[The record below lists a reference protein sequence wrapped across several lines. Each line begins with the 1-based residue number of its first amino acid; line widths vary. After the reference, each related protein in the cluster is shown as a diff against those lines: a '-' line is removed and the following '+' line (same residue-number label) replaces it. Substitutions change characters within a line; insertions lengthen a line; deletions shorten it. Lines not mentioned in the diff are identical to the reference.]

1 MRAPSAEVNA
11 GAPGD
16 GGEAEQQGTDEA
28 VPSNARRVMGL
39 SDKAQPMGVEI
50 NGKPLAC
57 LVCGHDSFWKREAQL
72 NTAGA
77 SLLGFDWANATGVC
91 YVCAKCG
98 YIHWFLPP

>member
-1 MRAPSAEVNA
+1 MGFAL
-11 GAPGD
+11 D
-16 GGEAEQQGTDEA
+16 GRGGKNEGTDGA

-39 SDKAQPMGVEI
+39 FDKAEPMGVEI

-57 LVCGHDSFWKREAQL
+57 LLCGNDSFSKREAQL

-77 SLLGFDWANATGVC
+77 SFLGFDWANRTGVC